1 METLFRWIFTHGNFI
16 SLDFYPWKVYFI
28 GLACKKGQG
37 VGIVIISSNSVKFER
52 LSRLNYYCT
61 KNQAEYEALLFG
73 LEILQSMQVKHVFF
87 SNHAGE
93 LRVISLRKKKG
104 TPPDGLATPREV
116 KHVEAFDDF
125 LLVLQ

>member
-1 METLFRWIFTHGNFI
+1 MKGQIITNFIIEYGIDLGDEINYLTSTHGNFI
-16 SLDFYPWKVYFI
+16 PLDFYPWKVYFI

-87 SNHAGE
+87 LEPRRRATCHF
-93 LRVISLRKKKG
+93 VKKEKG
-104 TPPDGLATPREV
+104 NPP
-116 KHVEAFDDF
+116 
-125 LLVLQ
+125 

>member
-1 METLFRWIFTHGNFI
+1 LKGQIITNFIIEYGIDLGDEINYLTSTSTHGNFI

-61 KNQAEYEALLFG
+61 KNQAEYETLLFG
-73 LEILQSMQVKHVFF
+73 LKILQSMQVKHVFF
-87 SNHAGE
+87 LEPRRRATCHF
-93 LRVISLRKKKG
+93 VKKEKG
-104 TPPDGLATPREV
+104 NPP
-116 KHVEAFDDF
+116 
-125 LLVLQ
+125 

>member
-1 METLFRWIFTHGNFI
+1 LKGQIITNFIIEYGIDLGDEINYLTSTSTHGNFI

-73 LEILQSMQVKHVFF
+73 LKILQSMQVKHVFF
-87 SNHAGE
+87 LNHAGE
-93 LRVISLRKKKG
+93 LRVISLRKRE
-104 TPPDGLATPREV
+104 PP
-116 KHVEAFDDF
+116 
-125 LLVLQ
+125 

>member
-73 LEILQSMQVKHVFF
+73 LKILQSMQVKHVFF
-87 SNHAGE
+87 LEPRRRATCHF
-93 LRVISLRKKKG
+93 VKKKG
-104 TPPDGLATPREV
+104 TPLMD
-116 KHVEAFDDF
+116 
-125 LLVLQ
+125 